1 MEPLTIDT
9 EIKQLDFE
17 FIHHAI
23 SNTYWA
29 KGRSR
34 EMMKTCI
41 DHSFNFGLFLGSN
54 QIGYARVV
62 TDFAQ
67 FAYLMD
73 VFIDPTHRG
82 KGYSKILLDHV
93 FHHPRLIDVLTWRL
107 ASSDARGLYEK
118 FGFKPLSKPETLMEK
133 FKVVGEENTK

>member
-1 MEPLTIDT
+1 MKTPEVDT
-9 EIKQLDFE
+9 DNNRLDFE
-17 FIHHAI
+17 FIFNAI

-34 EMMKTCI
+34 EIMKKCI
-41 DHSFNFGLFLGSN
+41 DNSFNFGLYLGSN

-73 VFIDPTHRG
+73 VYIDPNHRG
-82 KGYSKILLDHV
+82 KSYSILLLDKIFNHEK
-93 FHHPRLIDVLTWRL
+93 LINVLTWRL

-118 FGFKPLSKPETLMEK
+118 YGFKPLSKPETLMER
-133 FKVVGEENTK
+133 FKMAQEENSK